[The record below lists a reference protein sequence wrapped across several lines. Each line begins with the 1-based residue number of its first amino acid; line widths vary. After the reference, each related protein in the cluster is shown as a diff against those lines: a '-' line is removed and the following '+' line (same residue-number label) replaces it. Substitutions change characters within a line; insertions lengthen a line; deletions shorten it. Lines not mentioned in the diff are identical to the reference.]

1 MGTCDDFRFLLAFNP
16 FVPGSITIFICRMW
30 LGFAM
35 SVELVHHWARNLE
48 PTLLLIAPSPSPW
61 ISISL
66 LCIFCTLKSLACI
79 ADTLNCWKAIPP
91 LVLLQARNNSR
102 STDNVRTN
110 CGVDRSTFHLA
121 GHVDRS
127 HAIVL
132 KMTLIKI
139 SVLFSGFSCYQYMYV
154 VSPCVLCELELL
166 FTIRTLKHKLIFI
179 LPL

>member
-1 MGTCDDFRFLLAFNP
+1 M
-16 FVPGSITIFICRMW
+16 
-30 LGFAM
+30 
-35 SVELVHHWARNLE
+35 
-48 PTLLLIAPSPSPW
+48 
-61 ISISL
+61 
-66 LCIFCTLKSLACI
+66 
-79 ADTLNCWKAIPP
+79 
-91 LVLLQARNNSR
+91 
-102 STDNVRTN
+102 DNVRTN

-139 SVLFSGFSCYQYMYV
+139 SILFSGFSCYQYMYV

-166 FTIRTLKHKLIFI
+166 FTICTLKHKLIFI